1 MLNPQMTGLATF
13 PGEEI
18 VKESTVQSPI
28 EFPKKNHLK
37 HWSPFERA

>member
-1 MLNPQMTGLATF
+1 MTGLATF

-28 EFPKKNHLK
+28 EFPIRMNGYLK
-37 HWSPFERA
+37 HRFPFEIA